1 MRETGSE
8 MTWSTNRGTDRS
20 WWTQDLSPG
29 LSTPK
34 SRLCPAGP
42 TPAPGTVGGIAQR
55 DLLKAPEAGCPVEFQ
70 EWRVTRFDVSF
81 LTITD
86 HPSRRFAGGEYHFSS
101 LSGKGRAVH
110 PNKFSILTC
119 ELWIHSDKGNSPA
132 VQWVRTRDLH
142 HCDPG
147 SVLDQGTDIPSSKP
161 CIMVK
166 KKDTKNSKWQFSK
179 IWKLGLSALV
189 SALHQIKEI

>member
-1 MRETGSE
+1 MPCWTNPCPWDSRGHCAERPPQSPRGS
-8 MTWSTNRGTDRS
+8 
-20 WWTQDLSPG
+20 
-29 LSTPK
+29 
-34 SRLCPAGP
+34 PA
-42 TPAPGTVGGIAQR
+42 
-55 DLLKAPEAGCPVEFQ
+55 EFQ

-81 LTITD
+81 LTIMD
-86 HPSRRFAGGEYHFSS
+86 HPSRCFAGGEYHFSS

-119 ELWIHSDKGNSPA
+119 EVQIQSDKGNPPA
-132 VQWVRTRDLH
+132 VQWVRTRVLH
-142 HCDPG
+142 HCGPA

-161 CIMVK
+161 CVMVKKK

-179 IWKLGLSALV
+179 IWKFGLSALV